1 MTSESVAPHNST
13 LRSTDSVMFIGLQF
27 CVIYKCRN
35 NSNIH
40 RDDTIAM
47 LAGIVL
53 NAGKGHTV
61 DLNKPDLAICVEI
74 VKVQ

>member
-1 MTSESVAPHNST
+1 M
-13 LRSTDSVMFIGLQF
+13 
-27 CVIYKCRN
+27 
-35 NSNIH
+35 H

-61 DLNKPDLAICVEI
+61 ELNKPDLAICVEI
-74 VKVQ
+74 VKV

>member
-1 MTSESVAPHNST
+1 MTLESVTPYYNT
-13 LRSTDSVMFIGLQF
+13 LLSSVLRLLDNLQF

-35 NSNIH
+35 NNSMH

-61 DLNKPDLAICVEI
+61 DLNKPDLAVCVEI
-74 VKVQ
+74 VKV